1 MRKEKREPRVPSW
14 NKRELRSVREED
26 KAQIGNKERKATDLQ
41 TNTRRDTRE
50 QESPSVRVYAGQPLR
65 RSSSRVNA
73 NETTGVPVNHHCHRR
88 RRSTVSILRFGPDD
102 RSMTFRR
109 KNLSPPC
116 STHKR
121 SLVFGKTNGVCKNR
135 YRLEFP
141 IFRFHSFLLVLR
153 RLQLC
158 RRGFSTI
165 RWIVTQ
171 RLDIEE
177 R

>member
-1 MRKEKREPRVPSW
+1 M
-14 NKRELRSVREED
+14 REED

-88 RRSTVSILRFGPDD
+88 KRSTVSILRFGPDD

-135 YRLEFP
+135 YRLKFP

-158 RRGFSTI
+158 RRGSSTI